1 MKSKLIITTIS
12 LFLLVGVALSIP
24 FLAEFLIK
32 NTTESRNATI
42 LGKGSYGAYGQ
53 EAMILS
59 DGTIGTC
66 EKNECRLKKINDTV
80 ECRASFCN

>member
-1 MKSKLIITTIS
+1 MKSKIIIVLVS
-12 LFLLVGVALSIP
+12 LFLLVGVFASIP
-24 FLAEFLIK
+24 WLAEFLIK

-59 DGTIGTC
+59 DGTTGIC
-66 EKNECRLKKINDTV
+66 ETNKCRLKKINETV
-80 ECRASFCN
+80 ECKASYCN